1 MSFFIDK
8 DDRFFVAGHRGM
20 VGSALCC
27 ALRRSGYE
35 NLLTASRDELDLL
48 DTQSVHRWFAKK
60 QPTVVLLAAAKVGG
74 IYANNTYPADFLLEN
89 LKIQT
94 SNSINK

>member
-20 VGSALCC
+20 VGSALCR

-60 QPTVVLLAAAKVGG
+60 QPTVVLLAAAKTGTSR
-74 IYANNTYPADFLLEN
+74 APFERSSRA
-89 LKIQT
+89 LKIR
-94 SNSINK
+94 NRNILCP